1 MPFSTNLTRLLL
13 RFGGSKPVTTC
24 NCRIP
29 ARYEFMVLAFTFRTL
44 TNQSIK
50 INIFLWFSGMDMSS
64 DVSVSHFL
72 IIVFA
77 VLYVLQVLAAM
88 PRLPNSASVS
98 AVSPGNSYSA
108 SSSLAQPP
116 FFPYFRLPLTGV
128 GQNVLTLPVAKEKK

>member
-13 RFGGSKPVTTC
+13 RFGGSNPLTTC

-29 ARYEFMVLAFTFRTL
+29 ARYEFMVLALTFRTL

-50 INIFLWFSGMDMSS
+50 INIFLWFNGMDMSS
-64 DVSVSHFL
+64 NVSDSHFW

-88 PRLPNSASVS
+88 PKLPNSANVS
-98 AVSPGNSYSA
+98 AVSSGNSKFA
-108 SSSLAQPP
+108 SSSLVQPP

-128 GQNVLTLPVAKEKK
+128 GQNVLVLPAV